1 MEAGKPI
8 FILDAPNG
16 MTFVIQSYSIIVD
29 QTQTY
34 DDLKNPRS
42 KLKLPEG
49 WKFRT
54 VTLEKDLTVNDVTVK
69 GTPNN
74 WRVIQDDRINIY
86 SAYWE
91 AEGKSS

>member
-1 MEAGKPI
+1 M
-8 FILDAPNG
+8 
-16 MTFVIQSYSIIVD
+16 
-29 QTQTY
+29 
-34 DDLKNPRS
+34 
-42 KLKLPEG
+42 
-49 WKFRT
+49 WT
-54 VTLEKDLTVNDVTVK
+54 VTLEKDLTVNGVTVN